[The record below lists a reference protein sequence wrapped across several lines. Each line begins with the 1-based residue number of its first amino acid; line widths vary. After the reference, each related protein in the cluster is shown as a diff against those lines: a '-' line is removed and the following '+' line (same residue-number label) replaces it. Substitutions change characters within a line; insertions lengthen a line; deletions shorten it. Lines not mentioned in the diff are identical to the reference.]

1 MTGLRR
7 QSLRHNAA
15 ECFPT
20 TRHRQRIAPG
30 RCQRRLDTRG
40 GPSPRGWCALVIW
53 SCASIEPVL
62 QECAQKR
69 RLLVR
74 QCVASIVEYREGGVR
89 IVFE

>member
-20 TRHRQRIAPG
+20 TRHRQRSAAVG
-30 RCQRRLDTRG
+30 RTLRTH
-40 GPSPRGWCALVIW
+40 SGWRALLT
-53 SCASIEPVL
+53 SLCASIEPVL